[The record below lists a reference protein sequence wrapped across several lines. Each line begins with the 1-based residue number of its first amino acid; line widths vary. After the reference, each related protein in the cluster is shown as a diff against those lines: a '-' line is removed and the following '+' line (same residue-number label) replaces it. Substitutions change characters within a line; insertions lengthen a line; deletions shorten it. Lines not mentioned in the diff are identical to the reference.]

1 LNEIMN
7 RRKAERIFMYIAA
20 IIWIMLSAALPF
32 VNTASIYVFGIPLLW
47 FWVLLWVFVV
57 PIVLTIAYIVLEG
70 V

>member
-1 LNEIMN
+1 
-7 RRKAERIFMYIAA
+7 MYIAA

-57 PIVLTIAYIVLEG
+57 PIVLTIAYMVLEG